1 MLERTAE
8 KTEILER
15 RVTELQNQLTN
26 CEKSLKDSLDNVS
39 SLESCSNIL
48 EAELQSV
55 KTELELAIFELETVT
70 ISDTYLTD
78 ELCSPSFVFLSFL

>member
-1 MLERTAE
+1 MERTAE

-39 SLESCSNIL
+39 SLESSSNIL